1 MATSKIFSVLFFV
14 VGLVVLKPGAGE
26 TLKLHFQVNIVKR
39 LGLGLGMGMGI
50 GVGIEMGMVIGNGN
64 GNDINKYK

>member
-39 LGLGLGMGMGI
+39 LGLGMGLGLGLGMGM
-50 GVGIEMGMVIGNGN
+50 ER
-64 GNDINKYK
+64 

>member
-39 LGLGLGMGMGI
+39 LGLGLGTWEWGSTPVPGDESI
-50 GVGIEMGMVIGNGN
+50 ISQV
-64 GNDINKYK
+64 